1 MRDLVEQAYQKEIEK
16 IIGQFNC
23 PKDLICYKSGFE
35 VLCKAQDIG
44 VESFLICLE
53 EDPRKCKF
61 SLPLERGDICEC
73 PLRIYIAKKLNK

>member
-1 MRDLVEQAYQKEIEK
+1 MEQAYQKEIEK

-53 EDPRKCKF
+53 EDPRKCRF
-61 SLPLERGDICEC
+61 SLPLERRDICEC

>member
-1 MRDLVEQAYQKEIEK
+1 MEQDYQKEIEK

-44 VESFLICLE
+44 VESFL
-53 EDPRKCKF
+53 
-61 SLPLERGDICEC
+61 
-73 PLRIYIAKKLNK
+73 RIFI